1 MKIVNETEAQ
11 PRDRSSRWV
20 TLGMVALALLGIVTV
35 FGSSLW
41 SMVIGDV
48 SIQNP

>member
-1 MKIVNETEAQ
+1 MKDNT
-11 PRDRSSRWV
+11 SRWIV
-20 TLGMVALALLGIVTV
+20 LGMAALTVLGIVTV

-41 SMVIGDV
+41 ALVVGDV